1 MSLMIFSRMGI
12 NGRRKAAQNIVGNL
26 RKEVMRPMIRLMK
39 YLKPYWKSVLV
50 ILGLTL
56 AGVFSELFLPRLMG
70 NIVDI
75 GITNGDLP
83 YIYGTGLRMVVIAL
97 LGTISMV
104 LSSYLSARAATAYGR
119 DVRAAVFAKVEGFS
133 MSEFN
138 QMGTASLITRTTND
152 IHQVQQVIM
161 MSLRM
166 MARAP
171 LMLVGGLVMAVTTNP
186 ALSKVLVIASP
197 LLIIT
202 MAIVGYIGFPLF
214 KQVQLKTDAL
224 NRVMRENLTGIRVIR
239 AFNKIDFEVR
249 RFDMANWELTDIF
262 LKVAR
267 LMALV
272 MPLVSAFLNFV
283 VVAVIWY
290 GSRLIDT
297 GSLEVG
303 QLMAFIQYVMMILFS
318 LIMVSMIFIM
328 IPRASASALRINE
341 IFDQEAM
348 VKDDEAPVTNKVKK
362 GENRLEFRDVS
373 FKYEGAE
380 NPVVCHLNFSVKQG
394 ETTAIIGGTGAGKST
409 IINLIMRFYD
419 VSEGT
424 ILLNDTNIATLPQ
437 AQLRQYF
444 GLVPQNTILFT
455 GSIRDNIALGKEGA
469 SDEEISQALQ
479 IAQAADFVIERE
491 EGLNHVLAQGG
502 KNLSG
507 GQKQRLSIARALVR
521 RPAFYLF
528 DDSFSALDFKTDR
541 QLRQELKKVTADA
554 GVLMVAQ
561 RIGTIIDADHII
573 VLEQGKIAGQGTHG
587 ELLRANQV
595 YREIVSSQLGEEA
608 LA

>member
-1 MSLMIFSRMGI
+1 M
-12 NGRRKAAQNIVGNL
+12 L
-26 RKEVMRPMIRLMK
+26 RLIS

-50 ILGLTL
+50 ILVLTL

-83 YIYGTGLRMVVIAL
+83 YIYGAGLRMVIIAV
-97 LGTISMV
+97 LGTGSMV
-104 LSSYLSARAATAYGR
+104 LASYLSARAATGYGR
-119 DVRAAVFAKVEGFS
+119 DLRAAVFSQVERFS
-133 MSEFN
+133 LSEFN

-152 IHQVQQVIM
+152 INQVQQVVM

-171 LMLVGGLVMAVTTNP
+171 LMLIGGLIMAVTTNS
-186 ALSKVLVIASP
+186 ALSRVLLIASP
-197 LLIIT
+197 LLLVTI
-202 MAIVGYIGFPLF
+202 AIVGYIGFPLF

-224 NRVMRENLTGIRVIR
+224 NRVMREELTGIRVIR
-239 AFNKIDFEVR
+239 AFNKFDYERR
-249 RFDMANWELTDIF
+249 RFDTANRELTGTF

-272 MPLVSAFLNFV
+272 MPLVSALLNFTII
-283 VVAVIWY
+283 AVIWK
-290 GSRLIDT
+290 GSQLIGT

-303 QLMAFIQYVMMILFS
+303 QLMAFIQYVMLIMFS
-318 LIMVSMIFIM
+318 LIMVSMIFVM
-328 IPRASASALRINE
+328 IPRASASAIRINE
-341 IFDQEAM
+341 ILDQVATVRDGEASLGEEGEGG
-348 VKDDEAPVTNKVKK
+348 KDI
-362 GENRLEFRDVS
+362 LEFRDVS

-380 NPVVCHLNFSVKQG
+380 NPVVCDLNFTVKQG
-394 ETTAIIGGTGAGKST
+394 EITAIIGGTGSGKST

-419 VSEGT
+419 ISKGT
-424 ILLNDTNIATLPQ
+424 ILLNGTNIATLLQ
-437 AQLRQYF
+437 DDLRRHF

-455 GSIRDNIALGKEGA
+455 GSIRDNIAFGKERA
-469 SDEEISQALQ
+469 SEVEINEALR
-479 IAQAADFVIERE
+479 IAQAVDFVNERE
-491 EGLNHVLAQGG
+491 EGLDYVLSQGG

-541 QLRQELKKVTADA
+541 HLRQELKKVTADA
-554 GVLMVAQ
+554 GVLIVAQ
-561 RIGTIIDADHII
+561 RINTIIDADRII
-573 VLEQGKIAGQGTHG
+573 VLEQGEITGQGTHA
-587 ELLRANQV
+587 ELLKSNRV